1 LLLLPEI
8 TNLLSKVFSVGDKS
22 VIIFFN
28 SPVAEVSALL
38 GHKDSYVTLKI
49 YTHFTRAEST
59 ANTGVGDKYI
69 KGCLNVSSQVSI
81 ASPYARLAEIAG
93 KEK

>member
-59 ANTGVGDKYI
+59 ATQELVTSILRGV
-69 KGCLNVSSQVSI
+69 
-81 ASPYARLAEIAG
+81 
-93 KEK
+93 

>member
-1 LLLLPEI
+1 
-8 TNLLSKVFSVGDKS
+8 
-22 VIIFFN
+22 VIIFFD

-59 ANTGVGDKYI
+59 ATQELVTSILRGV
-69 KGCLNVSSQVSI
+69 
-81 ASPYARLAEIAG
+81 
-93 KEK
+93 